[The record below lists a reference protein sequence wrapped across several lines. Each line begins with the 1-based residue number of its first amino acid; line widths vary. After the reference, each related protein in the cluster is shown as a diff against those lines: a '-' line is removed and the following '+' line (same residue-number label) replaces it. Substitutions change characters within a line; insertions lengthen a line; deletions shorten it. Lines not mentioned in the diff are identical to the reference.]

1 MTCLYRQCLNVGQIL
16 RGILDLGSLSMD
28 PIVLQI
34 REPLQEM
41 KAICPLSTSIM
52 VREDRPWSQ
61 ITNLPWLKA
70 QSFRT
75 SYCKSIVRRVNRWI
89 SKIWWT
95 WRGAE
100 ISIRNTKMWR
110 WRLVTDIWSVTSRER
125 SETISTTSTGNSRTR
140 KSWKRRRKW
149 KL

>member
-1 MTCLYRQCLNVGQIL
+1 MTCFYRQCLSVGQIL
-16 RGILDLGSLSMD
+16 KEILDLGSLSMD
-28 PIVLQI
+28 LIALRI

-52 VREDRPWSQ
+52 AREDRLWSRT
-61 ITNLPWLKA
+61 TNLPSLKA
-70 QSFRT
+70 QSFRP
-75 SYCKSIVRRVNRWI
+75 SFCRSIVRRVNRRI

-100 ISIRNTKMWR
+100 IFIRNTKMWR
-110 WRLVTDIWSVTSRER
+110 WRLATDICSVTSRER

-140 KSWKRRRKW
+140 KLWKRRRKW